1 MPQRHK
7 TLPEIPHDTAFI
19 CSPADVPGTCKV
31 QLQDKNI
38 TTNVRQKF
46 EELCEE
52 YGEAFSKN
60 NEDISRTKLV
70 KMDIDTG
77 DSPLVSSRPYTLP
90 LKHYEW
96 VQREIE
102 SLECAGVITKI
113 MSKWASPIVV
123 VPKKSA
129 PEEPPKRRLCVD
141 FRKVNELQQEVIT
154 AGKIKGQISIHLLP
168 KINEMYAKLKGAK
181 VFSTIDLRSG
191 YHHIALGKSSRAKT
205 TFVMPFDKYEFLM
218 VPFGLA
224 RAPAYFQLL
233 MNKVLKALK
242 FAMMYLDDII
252 IFSQDELQH
261 LEHLEIVFS
270 HLREAGLKMKHS
282 ECDFFKSEIHYLG
295 HLISPEGIS
304 PLPNK
309 LDSIRH
315 MPVPNSA
322 KEIKQFLGL
331 TGYYR
336 KFVPR
341 FADISRPLTTL
352 TKKDAKFEWTS
363 ACQKSFEL
371 LKEALCGEP
380 ILKYA
385 DTSKPYI
392 LYTDASKFG
401 WAGVL
406 TQPHTMT
413 IDGKSTTT
421 DHPVAFV
428 SGLFRGSQLNW
439 AALMKE
445 AFAIYMSI
453 KKLSF
458 YLTDAQILLRSD
470 HKPLE
475 KFLFKNTL
483 NSKVNNWAM
492 ELEVFNIQF
501 DYIKGSNNILVDTLS
516 HLIAI
521 DPDIPTTPEEPGYEF
536 GYAIFEKFLK
546 VQTKTYEVNEVI
558 VGTEKEIIKNDP
570 ELQNSLQCIENPIAP
585 QRLRKL
591 QQQDTNI
598 EILKHKLQNNRLDK
612 EYYSLDENEL
622 LTRKVIDGGHKFCA
636 IYLPSILIFQELQ
649 TAHDDLGHNGFPR
662 TYAALKQVFFWKG
675 MKEDIRK
682 HCKTCA
688 TCQLHKLENVKF
700 ERKIFKPSLQPMDF
714 ICMDLIGEF
723 HPPTSHGHRCA
734 LTAVCM
740 LTGFT
745 WCVPLKTKTAEEVTK
760 TYMDHIYSN
769 FGGSIKILMDNGTEF
784 KSKLFK
790 EVVEKLG
797 TEFSIHSPPYRPQ
810 SYGKIEAF
818 HRFLKICIGKHINYG
833 LEWDELTPMATAC
846 YNFFPNCNARE
857 SAFFVMFGRDPI
869 NKLNM
874 LLHSARRYFHDD
886 NGLPNLEA
894 LKNIYQVVA
903 QQLLNSRERYVKK
916 HHNQQRSE
924 SPVQAGDLILIKDN
938 TAKSFEPLYKG
949 NYRVVKVHGNNVE
962 IQDYRGNISMVHIT
976 DVKKITLMEQVADEY
991 EQLGKEGRFSKK
1003 CIPRG
1008 YIPDFD
1014 WTTIHQSQ
1022 DQPIKPIKQ
1031 QDPTEETTTP
1041 AAPTEVEGPPSSC
1054 LRSKTKQ
1061 HPTSNKQGQLEC
1073 NPTPVDLL
1081 ECNPAEIEVNSVDIA
1096 PQNYSWMQLTK
1107 FLSYPEKIIEDPA
1120 PVSLP

>member
-1 MPQRHK
+1 MPLTIFNLSTVDHLYIGKDTVIAFAEQPVLETYNIELASEDKIKEHLAKPRNWVPQRHK

-19 CSPADVPGTCKV
+19 CSPADVPGPHKV

-38 TTNVRQKF
+38 MTDIRQKF

-60 NEDISRTKLV
+60 NEDIGRTKLV

-77 DSPLVSSRPYTLP
+77 DSPPVSSRPYTLP

-102 SLECAGVITKI
+102 SLECAGVITKS
-113 MSKWASPIVV
+113 MSKWASPIVI

-129 PEEPPKRRLCVD
+129 PGEPLKRRLCVD

-154 AGKIKGQISIHLLP
+154 AGKTKGQISIHPLP
-168 KINEMYAKLKGAK
+168 KIDEMYAKLKGAK
-181 VFSTIDLRSG
+181 VFSTTDLRSG

-205 TFVMPFDKYEFLM
+205 TFVMPFGKYEFLM

-224 RAPAYFQLL
+224 QAPAYFQLL
-233 MNKVLKALK
+233 MNKVLKGLK
-242 FAMMYLDDII
+242 FAMTYLDNII

-270 HLREAGLKMKHS
+270 RLWEVGLKMKRS
-282 ECDFFKSEIHYLG
+282 KCDFFKSEIHYLG

-315 MPVPNSA
+315 MPVPNSV

-352 TKKDAKFEWTS
+352 MKKDAKFEWTS

-371 LKEALCGEP
+371 LKEALCGESM
-380 ILKYA
+380 LKYA
-385 DTSKPYI
+385 DTSKPYT
-392 LYTDASKFG
+392 LYTDASKYS

-439 AALMKE
+439 AALTKE
-445 AFAIYMSI
+445 AFAIYMSV

-475 KFLFKNTL
+475 KFLLKNTL

-492 ELEVFNIQF
+492 ELEAFNIQF

-516 HLIAI
+516 RLIAI
-521 DPDIPTTPEEPGYEF
+521 DPDTPTTPEEPGYEF
-536 GYAIFEKFLK
+536 GYAIFEEFPK

-558 VGTEKEIIKNDP
+558 VGMDREIIKNDP

-598 EILKHKLQNNRLDK
+598 EILKRKLQNNRLDK

-622 LTRKVIDGGHKFCA
+622 LMRKVIDGGHKFCA
-636 IYLPSILIFQELQ
+636 IYLPSVLIFQVLR

-662 TYAALKQVFFWKG
+662 TYAALKRVFF
-675 MKEDIRK
+675 
-682 HCKTCA
+682 
-688 TCQLHKLENVKF
+688 
-700 ERKIFKPSLQPMDF
+700 
-714 ICMDLIGEF
+714 
-723 HPPTSHGHRCA
+723 
-734 LTAVCM
+734 
-740 LTGFT
+740 
-745 WCVPLKTKTAEEVTK
+745 
-760 TYMDHIYSN
+760 
-769 FGGSIKILMDNGTEF
+769 
-784 KSKLFK
+784 
-790 EVVEKLG
+790 
-797 TEFSIHSPPYRPQ
+797 
-810 SYGKIEAF
+810 
-818 HRFLKICIGKHINYG
+818 
-833 LEWDELTPMATAC
+833 
-846 YNFFPNCNARE
+846 
-857 SAFFVMFGRDPI
+857 
-869 NKLNM
+869 
-874 LLHSARRYFHDD
+874 
-886 NGLPNLEA
+886 
-894 LKNIYQVVA
+894 
-903 QQLLNSRERYVKK
+903 
-916 HHNQQRSE
+916 
-924 SPVQAGDLILIKDN
+924 
-938 TAKSFEPLYKG
+938 
-949 NYRVVKVHGNNVE
+949 
-962 IQDYRGNISMVHIT
+962 
-976 DVKKITLMEQVADEY
+976 
-991 EQLGKEGRFSKK
+991 
-1003 CIPRG
+1003 
-1008 YIPDFD
+1008 
-1014 WTTIHQSQ
+1014 
-1022 DQPIKPIKQ
+1022 
-1031 QDPTEETTTP
+1031 
-1041 AAPTEVEGPPSSC
+1041 
-1054 LRSKTKQ
+1054 
-1061 HPTSNKQGQLEC
+1061 
-1073 NPTPVDLL
+1073 
-1081 ECNPAEIEVNSVDIA
+1081 
-1096 PQNYSWMQLTK
+1096 
-1107 FLSYPEKIIEDPA
+1107 
-1120 PVSLP
+1120 